1 MWGYLTEGQGPLS
14 AVLWRRG
21 PGGILEV
28 GKLLEGEDFF
38 WTSGRNDE
46 TKGKNSKQVNEFI
59 PVFLNSKQS
68 LVLPPLF
75 AEPALSRIPQAAS
88 SLPAILGPGRSP
100 ASRRTPSGFPSLA
113 ELFFASHS
121 ERSTPRAAGST
132 PRSHTRPGLR
142 TGEGV
147 GDPLTRGKL
156 PLGQ

>member
-21 PGGILEV
+21 PGGVLEV

-68 LVLPPLF
+68 LILPPLF
-75 AEPALSRIPQAAS
+75 AEPAPSRIPQAAS

-100 ASRRTPSGFPSLA
+100 ASRRTPGSPLWLSCSLPA
-113 ELFFASHS
+113 TRRDRLLA
-121 ERSTPRAAGST
+121 RQAAPLALTLVPDCGV
-132 PRSHTRPGLR
+132 GK
-142 TGEGV
+142 GEG
-147 GDPLTRGKL
+147 TH
-156 PLGQ
+156 